1 MTDRSTIDVDAIVDR
16 QTLGWFNYSIVFWSF
31 LIMLLDGWD
40 IVAAAVSVP
49 SLIKEWGVKP
59 AELGPMLS
67 ANNLG
72 VLFGAPLFGWLGD
85 RFGRRPAIVL
95 SAIMFGVFTLGGG
108 MAGSLDALWLMRL
121 CGGVGIAGVI
131 TNTIALNAE
140 MAPTRLRASL
150 IIIMFLGNT
159 TGGALPGLFGS
170 ALIGSYGWRSLFYIG
185 GVVPILLGLVLWFVI
200 PESIKFLAL
209 SDRRRARTAALARI
223 MSPGIVLGADAR
235 FTTATARRDAGLVT
249 SGNVLVSIG
258 RSLSGL
264 FAGRYAVITLLIW
277 LLFAIN
283 LMVFYFVNT
292 WTPAVLGPVVV
303 KAGGAADTAFKA
315 LFAFQIAGTFGGL
328 VLTGFLD
335 RLGLRP
341 VFLLILCAIPATAVI
356 GWSASNGLLIPAAA
370 VAGFCL
376 LSIQFGLN
384 ASVGI
389 IYPTEIR
396 SNGVGWAFG
405 IGRFGAII
413 GPLLGAELLRRHYPI
428 EQLFVFVALPMVVSA
443 IACLLLIRLRDTARP
458 DAAAKAAALSH

>member
-1 MTDRSTIDVDAIVDR
+1 MSDRQTIDVDAIVDR
-16 QTLGWFNYSIVFWSF
+16 QKLGWFNYSIVFWSF

-40 IVAAAVSVP
+40 IVAAAVSGQ
-49 SLIKEWGVKP
+49 SLIKEWGVTR
-59 AELGPMLS
+59 ADLGPMLA
-67 ANNLG
+67 ANNIG
-72 VLFGAPLFGWLGD
+72 VLFGAPLFGWIGD

-95 SAIMFGVFTLGGG
+95 SAIIFGLFTLGGTT
-108 MAGSLDALWLMRL
+108 AGSLDQLTLMRML
-121 CGGVGIAGVI
+121 GGIGIAGVI

-159 TGGALPGLFGS
+159 TGGALPGLFG
-170 ALIGSYGWRSLFYIG
+170 ATLIGNYGWRSLFYIG
-185 GVVPILLGLVLWFVI
+185 GLVPIALGLLLWFVI

-223 MSPGIVLGADAR
+223 MSPGIAIGPDDS
-235 FTTATARRDAGLVT
+235 FTTATGRRNAGLVS
-249 SGNVLVSIG
+249 SGNIVASIG

-264 FAGRYAVITLLIW
+264 FAGRYAIITLLIW

-292 WTPAVLGPVVV
+292 WTPAILGPVVV
-303 KAGGAADTAFKA
+303 KAGGSAETAFHA
-315 LFAFQIAGTFGGL
+315 LFALQIAGTFGGL
-328 VLTGFLD
+328 LLTGFLD

-341 VFLLILCAIPATAVI
+341 VFVLILCAIPATAAI
-356 GWSASNGLLIPAAA
+356 GWSASNGLLVPAAA

-389 IYPTEIR
+389 VYPTEIR

-405 IGRFGAII
+405 IGRFGAIV
-413 GPLLGAELLRRHYPI
+413 GPLYGAELLRRHYPI
-428 EQLFVFVALPMVVSA
+428 EQLFVFVALPMIVSA
-443 IACLLLIRLRDTARP
+443 LACLLLIRLHDTARP
-458 DAAAKAAALSH
+458 DEAAKAAALSH